1 MTATPHRIDG
11 LQKLQQTDLG
21 NLDDLAQH
29 VWACS
34 RALVDP
40 HLDRQNGA
48 WKKDFLLLTVYV
60 SAPACPL
67 VCCRTAVSAPPW
79 HWVKNHGAA

>member
-60 SAPACPL
+60 SAPACPA
-67 VCCRTAVSAPPW
+67 CRWCAAVQLSVRP
-79 HWVKNHGAA
+79 HGIG